1 MMKRNIKL
9 LSALIVIV
17 VMILAAYI
25 INGQKQGREEIAKIT
40 DDYISGLLPQVREAG
55 VTEINI
61 LSRDIK
67 VRIFRATAKLDIVF
81 NVYNPETKQM
91 REDKDTVT
99 FFFKKSKGQWEISDV
114 KYDKTRW

>member
-1 MMKRNIKL
+1 MKRNTKL

-17 VMILAAYI
+17 VLILAAYI
-25 INGQKQGREEIAKIT
+25 INEQKQGREEITKIT
-40 DDYISGLLPQVREAG
+40 DDYISNLLPQVREAG

-61 LSRDIK
+61 LSRNIK

-81 NVYNPETKQM
+81 NVYNPETRQT

-99 FFFKKSKGQWEISDV
+99 FSLKKSKGQWEIADV